1 MGDSSAFAEGR
12 RSQPSAPTDSRSSS
26 RAALTPD
33 RRPRPHLVRPGSA
46 ATLPERGA
54 GLLLSCDRRPPPR
67 ARLATIAITWAPP
80 TTSLILVRTDD
91 AGAGA
96 DDRREALAPHHKRP
110 SHRAGRRGCYRRK
123 GTARQALGQAPDVF
137 LLSARQLDG
146 HAVPL
151 ASRIYLCPPLPSTSS
166 RDRET
171 IRVGVPDPDRR
182 AQVCPAG
189 SVGQRV
195 LVPVTLTL
203 ATVVFVL

>member
-12 RSQPSAPTDSRSSS
+12 RSQPSAPTDSRS
-26 RAALTPD
+26 
-33 RRPRPHLVRPGSA
+33 
-46 ATLPERGA
+46 
-54 GLLLSCDRRPPPR
+54 
-67 ARLATIAITWAPP
+67 
-80 TTSLILVRTDD
+80 TTSLLLVRTDD
-91 AGAGA
+91 AGAGAGA

-110 SHRAGRRGCYRRK
+110 SHRAGRRGCCRRK

-151 ASRIYLCPPLPSTSS
+151 ASRIYLCPPLPSTIS